1 MTAGTLGLNLINRPS
16 RCAGPGAQELIEKRR
31 GCWPKWNSPNGAL
44 LAGRIHWAEL
54 ELINGARHRH
64 VEAFR
69 GVESPLVL
77 KFL

>member
-1 MTAGTLGLNLINRPS
+1 MDKP
-16 RCAGPGAQELIEKRR
+16 R
-31 GCWPKWNSPNGAL
+31 GYWPKWNSRNGAL

-64 VEAFR
+64 VKAFR

>member
-1 MTAGTLGLNLINRPS
+1 MDKP
-16 RCAGPGAQELIEKRR
+16 R
-31 GCWPKWNSPNGAL
+31 GYWPKWNSRNGAL

-69 GVESPLVL
+69 GVASPLVL
-77 KFL
+77 KFLQCHLLRD